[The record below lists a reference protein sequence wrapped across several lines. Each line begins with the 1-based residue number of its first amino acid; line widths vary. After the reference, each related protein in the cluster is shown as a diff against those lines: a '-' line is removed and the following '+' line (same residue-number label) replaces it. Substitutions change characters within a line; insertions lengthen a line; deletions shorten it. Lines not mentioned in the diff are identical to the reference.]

1 MMDKAKEIFEV
12 LLRVANVNG
21 NITAAHLYG
30 SDFITIEGE
39 CEDGKKFTLS
49 FRKEEKNA

>member
-1 MMDKAKEIFEV
+1 MDKAKEIFEV
-12 LLRVANVNG
+12 LLRVASANG
-21 NITAAHLYG
+21 NITSAHLYD
-30 SDFITIEGE
+30 SDFIKIDGE

>member
-1 MMDKAKEIFEV
+1 MMADILETYES
-12 LLRVANVNG
+12 LLLISRRVG
-21 NITAAHLYG
+21 NIKSTHLYD

>member
-1 MMDKAKEIFEV
+1 MDKAKEIFEV
-12 LLRVANVNG
+12 LLQVASANG
-21 NITAAHLYG
+21 NITSAHLYD
-30 SDFITIEGE
+30 SDFINIEGE